1 MGWVVLLRLRARV
14 GAGRAALGLLHEF
27 DCVKF
32 RLYPDSLFHL
42 FGGMI
47 RFGNHSLLT
56 GVWFVAATSLALGN
70 IDIDQAVVSTIA
82 DRIAAAKVTLIRM
95 TPTSGS
101 TSLSLIFAPS
111 YRKKCELP
119 HIDRRLFA
127 GSKSAHPPT
136 IRHHQGREKRRA
148 RRAANSPSSRAA
160 DSRADIRSAVI
171 RRRSAMSC
179 SARSPSSTA
188 LNSV

>member
-1 MGWVVLLRLRARV
+1 MRSRARV

-70 IDIDQAVVSTIA
+70 IDIDQAAVSTIA
-82 DRIAAAKVTLIRM
+82 DRIAVAKVTLIRM

-119 HIDRRLFA
+119 HIDGDYLPAARVLIRTPSATTRVAKSVGPVGRPTRLQAERRTRVPT
-127 GSKSAHPPT
+127 SDRQSSAEDPP
-136 IRHHQGREKRRA
+136 
-148 RRAANSPSSRAA
+148 
-160 DSRADIRSAVI
+160 
-171 RRRSAMSC
+171 
-179 SARSPSSTA
+179 
-188 LNSV
+188 